1 MKHERGFTLVE
12 ILIVVALIGILSA
25 IAFPSYNEYVRKSQ
39 RAEVQRVLA
48 EANQYLKRYFGA
60 QDTYEGAELPA
71 GLTQS
76 PTTGTAV
83 YVIELMEDGAAVD
96 EITEAGT
103 YTIRA
108 RRTGSM
114 ASDRCG
120 NLSIDQNGTKTM
132 SDYETG
138 ATMADCFRG
147 S

>member
-96 EITEAGT
+96 AITEAGT